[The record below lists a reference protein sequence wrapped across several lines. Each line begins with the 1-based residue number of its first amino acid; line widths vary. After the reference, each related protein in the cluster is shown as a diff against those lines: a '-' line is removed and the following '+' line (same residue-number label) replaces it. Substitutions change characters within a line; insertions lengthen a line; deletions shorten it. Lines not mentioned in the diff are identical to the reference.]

1 MRVEGEKEKGIAV
14 DDGEGVRHL
23 HVKGGFH
30 RGLVEVDG
38 DGGGFNADRFADGA
52 DFEFGVDG
60 DVGAGLDEDV
70 LLFVRPEARVADGK
84 RLGAG
89 GDEIEEVG
97 AVGICIAL
105 DLDICVDVAEQ
116 DFCSGDDAAGGIGY
130 DTAYR
135 TAQFLSVHERAG
147 QRQREYERKV
157 SFHF

>member
-1 MRVEGEKEKGIAV
+1 M

-38 DGGGFNADRFADGA
+38 DRGGFNADRFADGA

-70 LLFVRPEARVADGK
+70 LLFVRPEAGVADGK
-84 RLGAG
+84 RVRAG

-97 AVGICIAL
+97 AVGVGFAL
-105 DLDICVDVAEQ
+105 GLDIGIDVTEQ
-116 DFCSGDDAAGGIGY
+116 EFGAGDDAAGGIGN

-135 TAQFLSVHERAG
+135 AAQFLGLHERAG
-147 QRQREYERKV
+147 
-157 SFHF
+157 